1 MQLPHWLILA
11 GCLLVLGGVLGL
23 LLTQK
28 PRAIE
33 RSAPG
38 LFDGDHDGDQRE
50 IIYSAPA
57 AITARER
64 DDANAGRTSKMG

>member
-23 LLTQK
+23 LLRK
-28 PRAIE
+28 PRATE
-33 RSAPG
+33 ASAPG

-50 IIYSAPA
+50 IISDLL
-57 AITARER
+57 T
-64 DDANAGRTSKMG
+64 